1 MFNETCNPGEIATN
15 VGADAP
21 ICLTPAEAAAYM
33 QSMKN
38 TGAAPSSIS
47 TYIPWIAAAVLG
59 LFIVGSMGRR

>member
-1 MFNETCNPGEIATN
+1 
-15 VGADAP
+15 
-21 ICLTPAEAAAYM
+21 M